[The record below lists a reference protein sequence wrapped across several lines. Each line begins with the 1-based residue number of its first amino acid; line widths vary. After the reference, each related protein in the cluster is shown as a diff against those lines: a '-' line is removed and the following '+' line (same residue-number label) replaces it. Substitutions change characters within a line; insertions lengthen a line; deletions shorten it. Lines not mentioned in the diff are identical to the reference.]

1 MANTQRY
8 QNMKIGDLATAAQ
21 CSVETIR
28 YYEKQRLLPK
38 PERGENN
45 YRLYGP
51 HHLQT
56 LLFIRN
62 CRALD
67 MSQKEV
73 DSLLRLMDQSSNDC
87 DSVNTVLEQHIA
99 HVDRR
104 IEELRD
110 LKIQLR
116 ELRKKCRSK
125 TRIRDCQILKGI
137 SNMQPKARASASHL

>member
-1 MANTQRY
+1 
-8 QNMKIGDLATAAQ
+8 MKIGDLAVAAQ

-28 YYEKQRLLPK
+28 YYEKQRLLPAA
-38 PERGENN
+38 ERSGNN

-51 HHLQT
+51 RHLER

-73 DSLLRLMDQSSNDC
+73 NSLLGLMDQSSADC
-87 DSVNTVLEQHIA
+87 DSVNLVLDEHIS

-104 IEELRD
+104 IEELRG
-110 LKIQLR
+110 LKGQLQ
-116 ELRKKCRSK
+116 ELRKKCRRT
-125 TRIRDCQILKGI
+125 TRVKDCQILKGI
-137 SNMQPKARASASHL
+137 SDMPPKARSSASHL

>member
-1 MANTQRY
+1 
-8 QNMKIGDLATAAQ
+8 MKIGDLATAAQ

-28 YYEKQRLLPK
+28 YYEKQRLLPQA
-38 PERGENN
+38 ERGENN
-45 YRLYGP
+45 YRVYGSS
-51 HHLQT
+51 HLQR

-73 DSLLRLMDQSSNDC
+73 ESLLRLMDQSADDC
-87 DSVNTVLEQHIA
+87 DSVNTVLDDHIA

-104 IEELRD
+104 IEELRR

-116 ELRKKCRSK
+116 ELRKKCRSN
-125 TRIRDCQILKGI
+125 TRVSDCQILKGI